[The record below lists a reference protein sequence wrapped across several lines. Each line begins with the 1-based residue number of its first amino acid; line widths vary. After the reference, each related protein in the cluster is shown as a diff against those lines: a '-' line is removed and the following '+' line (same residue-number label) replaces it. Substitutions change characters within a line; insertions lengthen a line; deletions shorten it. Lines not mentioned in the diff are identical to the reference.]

1 MERNWFPVVLL
12 NEDDYYVKLVEVCEY
27 THVVKFTNTISKMEL
42 VRKGFIHQNQLIRSL
57 KIIYFNARHVYIDLD
72 NEFDYQIVWEK
83 LRMNI
88 AGKVMRIQTWTRDFT
103 PEEETTIAPF
113 WVAIPCLPWHC
124 YNKVLL
130 ELFWSQL
137 ERCYS

>member
-1 MERNWFPVVLL
+1 MLL

-57 KIIYFNARHVYIDLD
+57 KITYFNARHVYIDLD

-83 LRMNI
+83 LRKNI
-88 AGKVMRIQTWTRDFT
+88 AGKVMRIQTWTRDFY
-103 PEEETTIAPF
+103 PGRGNY
-113 WVAIPCLPWHC
+113 HC
-124 YNKVLL
+124 SLL
-130 ELFWSQL
+130 GGHPLFTL
-137 ERCYS
+137 ALL